1 MDVFRKKNFGGVG
14 RGRDT
19 WCPIVLARR
28 VFCFGFSVLRV
39 TRFVTRFVTRRDE
52 KNFRGV
58 GRGRFGLTTTA
69 PRDPPTGGGSG
80 AFRPRL
86 RLRLRLGLGRRQ
98 NVVMRQCVIRDAV
111 NPY

>member
-1 MDVFRKKNFGGVG
+1 MDGFRKKNFGGVG

-19 WCPIVLARR
+19 WCPIVLARPGFR
-28 VFCFGFSVLRV
+28 FGFSVLRV

-58 GRGRFGLTTTA
+58 GRARFGLTTTA

-86 RLRLRLGLGRRQ
+86 RL
-98 NVVMRQCVIRDAV
+98 
-111 NPY
+111 